1 MAVYLYELWSKASI
15 TFYATFLWSILI
27 SKSLHNIHAI
37 SNYKGNGHQYYLNC
51 YVFLCCASVGMLSAT
66 EDLCYG
72 LAGAGNNSA
81 TQPPLPRPGCRGES
95 KETGRKL
102 VGRDKGSLTEQ
113 QTKGTGTTMIQKRGI
128 HKTNPQNRACRT
140 EPLSPRMPLRAPEL
154 RVSSRHPAP
163 PHRYPAWWHM
173 VWNTL
178 LCLVRLGQPARLCP
192 FLDSSEN

>member
-1 MAVYLYELWSKASI
+1 
-15 TFYATFLWSILI
+15 
-27 SKSLHNIHAI
+27 
-37 SNYKGNGHQYYLNC
+37 
-51 YVFLCCASVGMLSAT
+51 MLSAT

-163 PHRYPAWWHM
+163 PTGTQHDGTWYGIPCS
-173 VWNTL
+173 VWSGWVSLPGCAPSWIPVKINPVLAKPRTIY
-178 LCLVRLGQPARLCP
+178 
-192 FLDSSEN
+192 N